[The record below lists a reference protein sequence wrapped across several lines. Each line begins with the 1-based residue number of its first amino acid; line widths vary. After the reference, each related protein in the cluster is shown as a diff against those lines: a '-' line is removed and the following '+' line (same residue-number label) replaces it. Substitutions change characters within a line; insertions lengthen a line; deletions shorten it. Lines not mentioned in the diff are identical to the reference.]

1 MNYVCNG
8 YWTDTKTP
16 FVGMVV
22 SDGTWDGLEDAKD
35 ERIFFYTDG
44 LPVLGEHQDFVITE
58 KDEA

>member
-8 YWTDTKTP
+8 YWTDTKAP
-16 FVGMVV
+16 FTGMVV